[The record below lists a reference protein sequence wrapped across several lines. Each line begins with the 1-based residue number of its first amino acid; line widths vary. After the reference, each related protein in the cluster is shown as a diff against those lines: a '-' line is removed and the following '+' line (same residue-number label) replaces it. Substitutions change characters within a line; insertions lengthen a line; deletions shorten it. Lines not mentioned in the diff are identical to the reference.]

1 MPVIFLRFQAKT
13 VSFLVPR
20 LVNVGPAN
28 KAKLR
33 LRKLPVM
40 FASCPVTYPSLSSTS
55 AHVASS
61 NPARKE
67 RKVSCWLTS
76 SLLTLILSFSIKDE
90 MKELWLQ
97 KNNCLHLRHF
107 PGCSI
112 IYSFFILRMWI
123 VTDEIERTRWFVGGV
138 KALSVYYNSSLRIAL
153 LFLRCWIKDKGMGYN
168 SQTWSLKRWN
178 YSAATTETTHAC
190 REPPGT
196 FLARDGGRM
205 VSNYF
210 SGNIK

>member
-1 MPVIFLRFQAKT
+1 MSAQLTKQSWDWGSCQWCLHPVRSRT
-13 VSFLVPR
+13 SVSRPR
-20 LVNVGPAN
+20 ARTSPPAIQ
-28 KAKLR
+28 R
-33 LRKLPVM
+33 E
-40 FASCPVTYPSLSSTS
+40 
-55 AHVASS
+55 
-61 NPARKE
+61 KE

-196 FLARDGGRM
+196 FLARDGGGM